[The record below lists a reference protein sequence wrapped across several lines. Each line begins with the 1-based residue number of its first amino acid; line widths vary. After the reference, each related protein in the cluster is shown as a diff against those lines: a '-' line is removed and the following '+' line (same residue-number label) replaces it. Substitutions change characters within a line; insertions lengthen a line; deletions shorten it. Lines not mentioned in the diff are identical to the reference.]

1 MARAKSPPRAPLS
14 WPLARPFRHDRGL
27 GWIADLPAE
36 LSADTDSN
44 DFPYRSPLRL
54 LEDGTE
60 LGPGHAIHATIQ
72 NSGDGRYS
80 FWLGVVYF
88 ATSDGSDP
96 NTNGRVYAVERAP
109 ARPDAG
115 SVLRAVAPSGAGRKW
130 RSADRT
136 LRCAI
141 LGLGNRGRALAR
153 IAAGL
158 EGVEISWL
166 VDTAPDRIGQVQA
179 EIDRPEARTGADI
192 AAALSDPA
200 VDVVFV
206 TLPDHLHRLAAEQA
220 FRAGKHVFLEKPVAT
235 TLAYGKAILAAW
247 KASGRVL
254 QTGHVLRWAPFY
266 QTIRN
271 VIRQD
276 RLGPIRVVSLSEQ
289 LSVAHGASFLRR
301 WHADA
306 GQSGGLIV
314 HKSCHDLDLVCW
326 LLDSRPRL
334 VGSLGGS
341 NTFNKPAPAP
351 YGSQCAVRPECP
363 YADTGLHEHRTRA
376 EHADPTAYG
385 LDRCVFRQDASIV
398 DNQVV
403 SFEMANGTRG
413 TYYLAMQ
420 GPLRSERRITLI
432 GDAARLDGVFEDGL
446 FTVTFTDPKRER
458 LVWSTKGRKL
468 DGHGGGDMASVTSFL
483 DACVG
488 RSPPPIRNVQDAL
501 SSLAFA
507 TAAERSRLGQ
517 RMVTLADWDFQVD
530 GE

>member
-1 MARAKSPPRAPLS
+1 MARAKSPPRAPLG

-54 LEDGTE
+54 MEDGTE

-72 NSGDGRYS
+72 DSGDGRYS

-109 ARPDAG
+109 ARPDARN
-115 SVLRAVAPSGAGRKW
+115 VLRAATPSSGGRKW
-130 RSADRT
+130 RPVDRP

-153 IAAGL
+153 IASGL
-158 EGVEISWL
+158 EGVEIAWL

-179 EIDRPEARTGADI
+179 EIAPPVARTGADV
-192 AAALSDPA
+192 AAALSDPS

-235 TLAYGKAILAAW
+235 TLADAKAILAAW

-254 QTGHVLRWAPFY
+254 QIGHVLRWAPFY

-276 RLGPIRVVSLSEQ
+276 RLGPIRVISLSEQ
-289 LSVAHGASFLRR
+289 LSVTHGASFLRR

-306 GQSGGLIV
+306 GRSGGLIV

-326 LLDSRPRL
+326 LLDSWPRL

-351 YGSQCAVRPECP
+351 YCSQCAVRPQCP

-376 EHADPTAYG
+376 ERANPTAYG

-432 GDAARLDGVFEDGL
+432 GDAARLDGVFEDGR
-446 FTVTFTDPKRER
+446 FTVTFTDPERER
-458 LVWSTKGRKL
+458 LVWSTKVRKL
-468 DGHGGGDMASVTSFL
+468 GGHGGGDMASVTSFL

-488 RSPPPIRNVQDAL
+488 RSPPPVRSVEDAL
-501 SSLAFA
+501 AGLAFA

-517 RMVTLADWDFQVD
+517 QMVTLADEDFQVD